1 MHRSGPALLIIAA
14 ALCWSLVGP
23 VSRLAYAEGISPL
36 EVAFWRAAL
45 ATILF
50 GIHARIIGA
59 KLPKRRDAGGILTFA
74 MIGGSLFF
82 LAYHT
87 AVEAGGA
94 ALAAVLLYTAPA
106 WVIVAAAFLFKE
118 RITALRLLALAL
130 TVAGIV
136 LIAMQGG
143 DTRVTTAAII
153 WGLLAGISYASYYL
167 FGKTY
172 FARYRPEM
180 VYALIFPVTALT
192 LLPFISFE
200 AKSMTAWIAIATV
213 VVMSTY
219 LSFLL
224 YGLGLKG
231 IEAGRASLL
240 ATIEPVS
247 ASLIAFAWW
256 GERFT
261 ASGYIGATLVI
272 SAVLLSLRQPKA
284 ESATA
289 SPRKSA

>member
-1 MHRSGPALLIIAA
+1 
-14 ALCWSLVGP
+14 
-23 VSRLAYAEGISPL
+23 
-36 EVAFWRAAL
+36 
-45 ATILF
+45 
-50 GIHARIIGA
+50 
-59 KLPKRRDAGGILTFA
+59 
-74 MIGGSLFF
+74 
-82 LAYHT
+82 
-87 AVEAGGA
+87 
-94 ALAAVLLYTAPA
+94 
-106 WVIVAAAFLFKE
+106 
-118 RITALRLLALAL
+118 
-130 TVAGIV
+130 
-136 LIAMQGG
+136 
-143 DTRVTTAAII
+143 
-153 WGLLAGISYASYYL
+153 
-167 FGKTY
+167 
-172 FARYRPEM
+172 